1 MNVLPAESLIIG
13 GINYSIRPQYYKSK
27 MAKVIFTTG
36 EKKDQ
41 ETTIVGVDCGE
52 YWNNVLF

>member
-52 YWNNVLF
+52 Y